1 MKKIFYVLLVLF
13 VIIVFVKPDIYPVSA
28 CENQHPTSLF
38 SDKEASII
46 CIDSKNI
53 YDFNDNDPENI
64 TIPGHLYFPPNI
76 DSPVSLIIISHGAG
90 GIFRFH
96 YDYKDMM
103 LEHGYAVLII
113 DHFTPRDTIIDF
125 TFKYV
130 TEPMMVSD
138 VINSAKILRTHPRL
152 NGKIGYIGWSKGGL
166 GPILLK
172 NKHLY
177 DKLVYKNDF
186 EFLAGV
192 YTYCGFDIDKE
203 NVTDIP
209 MLLISGN
216 KDKITPASYCSELIS
231 KLNDEN
237 IEYHILADA
246 YHGFDNYA
254 FFFGSYL
261 PWQPVLNANT
271 DKCLLKIN
279 PIFQTVNLNDNM
291 DLSSLKNRTRFLD
304 ECTSQGAYVQ
314 YNSQPS
320 IDAKK
325 ILMKFINKH
334 MPN

>member
-13 VIIVFVKPDIYPVSA
+13 VIIVFVKPDIYPVRA

-38 SDKEASII
+38 SDKEGSII

-103 LEHGYAVLII
+103 LRHGYAVLII

-152 NGKIGYIGWSKGGL
+152 NGKIGYIGWSKGGI

-203 NVTDIP
+203 NVTDFQIHVEHGRP
-209 MLLISGN
+209 LLFGNNNSKGLKLN
-216 KDKITPASYCSELIS
+216 KDFKLEIVDSNKHKDEVLIH
-231 KLNDEN
+231 DEAN
-237 IEYHILADA
+237 
-246 YHGFDNYA
+246 
-254 FFFGSYL
+254 
-261 PWQPVLNANT
+261 PVLSQ
-271 DKCLLKIN
+271 LLLAMQPPDFPIALGIIRKVDQDTYDDQFYASHPSNMNRRKSINDIIKSGDIWKI
-279 PIFQTVNLNDNM
+279 
-291 DLSSLKNRTRFLD
+291 S
-304 ECTSQGAYVQ
+304 
-314 YNSQPS
+314 
-320 IDAKK
+320 
-325 ILMKFINKH
+325 
-334 MPN
+334 